1 MPTLQDTDKDASEGK
16 KGGFKH
22 LLSDPSFIKV
32 SKKGEILKGCVIS
45 ITRAGVKI
53 DIEGLKTGVVRGP
66 ELFQQSDEYANLK
79 VGDEVEA
86 TVVNPENENGDIELS
101 FRDAGQK
108 NAWKKMT
115 TALQSGEILEMKIAD
130 ANRGGLMMVSGGQRA
145 FLPVS
150 QLNPDHY
157 PRVTGGDKNRILDK
171 LREYVGQ
178 IFKVKVIDVNER
190 EDKLIVSE
198 KAVWEDTKKDLL
210 VNYKV
215 GDKVEGVITA
225 LTTFGAFISFDEV
238 EGLIHISEIAW
249 QRIDHPK
256 DVLKTGDKVR
266 AQIIQIDGPKIF
278 LSIKRLID
286 DPWKKVGEKYA
297 VGNVAKGTVIKVNP
311 FGLFVELDPEI
322 HGLAHVSELSDGQ
335 VKDIN
340 TIARVGDK
348 LDFEVISVEPNEHR
362 LGLRIAGV
370 KKLRKGAVTEPIA
383 ESATEHALEIGLDMS
398 VEKTPT
404 ESTPTAPISETTP
417 AAAETHD
424 APSAAQTS

>member
-1 MPTLQDTDKDASEGK
+1 MPTVHNAEIDANEGK
-16 KGGFKH
+16 KGSLKQ
-22 LLSDPSFIKV
+22 LLSDLSFIKV
-32 SKKGEILKGCVIS
+32 PKKGDILKGNVLS

-53 DIEGLKTGVVRGP
+53 DIEGIKTGVVRGP
-66 ELFQQSDEYANLK
+66 ELYQQSDEYANLK

-86 TVVNPENENGDIELS
+86 TVVNQENENGDIELS

-108 NAWKKMT
+108 NAWKKMI
-115 TALQSGEILEMKIAD
+115 TALQSGEIMGMKIAD

-150 QLNPDHY
+150 QLSPDHY

-171 LREYVGQ
+171 LREYIGQ
-178 IFKVKVIDVNER
+178 TFKVKVIDVNER

-215 GDKVEGVITA
+215 GDIVEGVITA
-225 LTTFGAFISFDEV
+225 ITTFGAFISFDEV

-278 LSIKRLID
+278 LSMKRLID

-297 VGNVAKGTVIKVNP
+297 VGSLVKGTVIKVNL

-322 HGLAHVSELSDGQ
+322 HGLAHVSELSNGQ

-340 TIARVGDK
+340 MIARVGDK
-348 LDFEVISVEPNEHR
+348 LDFEVISVESNEHR

-370 KKLRKGAVTEPIA
+370 KKTSKSTG
-383 ESATEHALEIGLDMS
+383 S
-398 VEKTPT
+398 EKTPVEVVPDAEADRGHGT
-404 ESTPTAPISETTP
+404 QAAIVSAEEPSASDVAQSEPRSTPADSAGTP
-417 AAAETHD
+417 
-424 APSAAQTS
+424 S

>member
-1 MPTLQDTDKDASEGK
+1 MSTLHDIDKDTSEGK
-16 KGGFKH
+16 KGGLKQ
-22 LLSDPSFIKV
+22 LLTDLSFVKV
-32 SKKGEILKGCVIS
+32 PKKGEILKGRVIS
-45 ITRAGVKI
+45 ITRAGVKL

-86 TVVNPENENGDIELS
+86 TVVDPENENGDIELS

-130 ANRGGLMMVSGGQRA
+130 ANRGGLMMLSDGQRA

-178 IFKVKVIDVNER
+178 TFKVKVIDVNER

-215 GDKVEGVITA
+215 GDVVEGTITA

-278 LSIKRLID
+278 LSVKRLID

-297 VGNVAKGTVIKVNP
+297 IGQIVKGTVIKINL

-340 TIARVGDK
+340 TIARTGDV
-348 LDFEVISVEPNEHR
+348 LDFEVISVEPGEHR
-362 LGLRIAGV
+362 LGLRLAGV
-370 KKLRKGAVTEPIA
+370 KKEHKFAAVGKIA
-383 ESATEHALEIGLDMS
+383 E
-398 VEKTPT
+398 
-404 ESTPTAPISETTP
+404 
-417 AAAETHD
+417 
-424 APSAAQTS
+424 APSAQTEPTSSSNESAPAQAESVDAQSETQAS

>member
-1 MPTLQDTDKDASEGK
+1 MPTLQDTDKDTSEGK
-16 KGGFKH
+16 KGSLKQ
-22 LLSDPSFIKV
+22 LLTDLSFVKV
-32 SKKGEILKGCVIS
+32 SKKGEILKGCVLS

-53 DIEGLKTGVVRGP
+53 DIDGLKTGVVRGP

-86 TVVNPENENGDIELS
+86 TVVDPENENGDIELS

-115 TALQSGEILEMKIAD
+115 TALQSGEILEMKVAD
-130 ANRGGLMMVSGGQRA
+130 ANRGGLMILSDGQRA

-178 IFKVKVIDVNER
+178 TFKVKVIDVNER
-190 EDKLIVSE
+190 ENKLIVSE

-210 VNYKV
+210 VNYKT
-215 GDKVEGVITA
+215 GDIVDGVITA

-256 DVLKTGDKVR
+256 DVLKTGDKAR

-286 DPWKKVGEKYA
+286 DPWKRVNDKYA
-297 VGNVAKGTVIKVNP
+297 VGNVVKGTVIKINP

-348 LDFEVISVEPNEHR
+348 LDFEVISVEPKEHR
-362 LGLRIAGV
+362 LGLRLAGV
-370 KKLRKGAVTEPIA
+370 KKERKLVEVEKIA
-383 ESATEHALEIGLDMS
+383 
-398 VEKTPT
+398 VEKTP
-404 ESTPTAPISETTP
+404 EKVAS
-417 AAAETHD
+417 D
-424 APSAAQTS
+424 APAEQTSASSEPTPPQSEPIDALGEIQAS